1 MASRT
6 KKAVY
11 NTGCELLLELVTAIC
26 SFILPRLI
34 LSRFGSTY
42 NGLISSISQF
52 IGCIALLKS
61 GIGSVTR
68 AALYKPLAEGNTVQ
82 ISKIVNAT
90 ASFMKKIAI
99 FFAIGILLFSV
110 FYPFI
115 VISDFN
121 WSSSFFLVIILSIS
135 TFAQYYFGLTYQMV
149 LEADQKNYII
159 SVINILTT
167 ITNTIFASLLILSGF
182 GIHFVKLASAFVF
195 IIPPVFYNIY
205 VVKKYN
211 INKKVEPDYSLIGER
226 WDAFGHQI
234 ANFINTN
241 TDIIVATIFL
251 GVKEVSVYS
260 IYYMIGNAIKK
271 GIKAISTG
279 TTAAFGNM
287 LAKNQNELL
296 ERRFNQY
303 ETLIYYLSTVLVTV
317 TIIMIVPFVKI
328 YTSGITDV
336 NYERPLFGALLCI
349 AIYFESIRLPYQQL
363 VYAAGEFRKTRNG
376 SFAEAAINIV
386 FSIILVNIIGL
397 SGIIVGTI
405 VALSFRT
412 IQFSYFV
419 GKNIIPRSIFFMMK
433 KMIYSI
439 ITFLVSLIAA
449 SKFPINSISTVGE
462 WIFWAWMI
470 SIIVT
475 SLGFVLCFAL
485 FKEDVKGLIQVI
497 IQLVKKKKA

>member
-497 IQLVKKKKA
+497 IQLVKKKKV

>member
-11 NTGCELLLELVTAIC
+11 NTGCELLLELITAIC